1 MFKNILASRELL
13 ALFEIEI
20 APKEEENVLGT
31 MPSLSQLTQRSDSR
45 LVLPVP
51 ERVRNQF
58 IKRPAYVGTLSHVI
72 QAYQMS
78 RG

>member
-58 IKRPAYVGTLSHVI
+58 I
-72 QAYQMS
+72 
-78 RG
+78 